1 MVLSLN
7 EELRN
12 NFYILLGSR
21 YKQLIDQKWLIS
33 YYYLAKAVYKEVCI
47 NLDLSFHIRRDY
59 HLSICKWRVSDSHQI
74 SLYHII
80 K

>member
-1 MVLSLN
+1 MALNLN

-33 YYYLAKAVYKEVCI
+33 YYYLAKVVYKEAYI

-59 HLSICKWRVSDSHQI
+59 HLSIYKWRVSDSHQI